1 MDGDD
6 DMPKARLLKAYLMGI
21 SDDVEIV
28 LTDAAEHTDHVDGD
42 YMAMD
47 RVIAQL
53 DEIAERP
60 A

>member
-1 MDGDD
+1 
-6 DMPKARLLKAYLMGI
+6 MPKARLLKAYLMGI